1 MKSIVGVYETPQETI
16 AAIEGLLTKG
26 YDSDEIYV
34 ERRPVDENK
43 ADASPV
49 NDSEEI
55 RVPIVEEKL
64 EVTKKPVVTDE
75 VVVGKRT
82 VEENEHISE
91 TVKKKNLV

>member
-1 MKSIVGVYETPQETI
+1 MRH
-16 AAIEGLLTKG
+16 
-26 YDSDEIYV
+26 DEIYV

-64 EVTKKPVVTDE
+64 EVTKNRLSLMKWLSV
-75 VVVGKRT
+75 
-82 VEENEHISE
+82 NALL
-91 TVKKKNLV
+91 KKMNIFLKL